1 MEGKE
6 GEGERREGEREERKA
21 KGMGG
26 KGKEGGT
33 EKKEA
38 EGSKW
43 REGGEER
50 RGENTETIYN
60 EIYRSLFERKKT
72 LCHYH
77 IYSSLLF
84 LDVEGHAHSSS
95 ALDGEREKKNYEIIS
110 SFGEPFME
118 IVCRDACDGHEITR
132 VSDDNYVHYLIDHL
146 SDDHLVIVFY

>member
-1 MEGKE
+1 MEGK
-6 GEGERREGEREERKA
+6 RRK
-21 KGMGG
+21 KG
-26 KGKEGGT
+26 
-33 EKKEA
+33 
-38 EGSKW
+38 
-43 REGGEER
+43 REGGVGKEKRDEGKGGR

-132 VSDDNYVHYLIDHL
+132 VSDDNYDHYLIDHLSDNL

>member
-1 MEGKE
+1 MGRKGGRKGMEGE
-6 GEGERREGEREERKA
+6 EVRRE
-21 KGMGG
+21 
-26 KGKEGGT
+26 
-33 EKKEA
+33 
-38 EGSKW
+38 S
-43 REGGEER
+43 
-50 RGENTETIYN
+50 TETIYN